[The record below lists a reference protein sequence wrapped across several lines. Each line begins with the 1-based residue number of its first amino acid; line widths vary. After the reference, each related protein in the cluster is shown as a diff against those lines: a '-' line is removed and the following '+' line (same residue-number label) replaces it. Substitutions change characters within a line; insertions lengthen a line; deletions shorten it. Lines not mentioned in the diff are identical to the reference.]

1 MPVSRVQRL
10 IARMHGRHSGHLATT
25 RSDSGF
31 ALTEVLVAT
40 VILAIIG
47 AAAVMAIN
55 TGVSSASVTH
65 QRVVT
70 ANVAQ
75 QAVQQAVTMPRASL
89 TATPTPAAT
98 TVTVGNGKY
107 RVSRSIGYSP
117 TGANACPTANV
128 VGTPYAIVVH
138 VVASPVAGSTRS
150 VQMDTV
156 IAC

>member
-1 MPVSRVQRL
+1 
-10 IARMHGRHSGHLATT
+10 
-25 RSDSGF
+25 
-31 ALTEVLVAT
+31 

-75 QAVQQAVTMPRASL
+75 QAIQQAVTMPRASL
-89 TATPTPAAT
+89 TATPTPAAS

-107 RVSRSIGYSP
+107 SVTRSIGYSP
-117 TGANACPTANV
+117 TGTNACPTAVV

-138 VVASPVAGSTRS
+138 VVAVPVAGSTRS